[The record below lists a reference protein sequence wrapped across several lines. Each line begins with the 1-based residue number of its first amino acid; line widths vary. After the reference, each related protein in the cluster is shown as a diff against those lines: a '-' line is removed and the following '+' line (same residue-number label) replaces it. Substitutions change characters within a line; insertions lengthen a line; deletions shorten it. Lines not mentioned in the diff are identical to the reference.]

1 MRPIFR
7 DVNKSELTVSLHCR
21 QKSLKRAR
29 WVVKKFARR
38 HGFEADAEDMAL
50 ATQEALKNIVQYAC
64 PADDSMH
71 VTVTDAGDRMVIEVL
86 DKGTGFDL
94 GAIEGAPPS
103 PMALHGR
110 GIQIIRGLM
119 DKVVVESGRGGT
131 VVHMEKMRA
140 R

>member
-7 DVNKSELTVSLHCR
+7 DVNKSELAVSLPCR

-50 ATQEALKNIVQYAC
+50 STQEALKNIVQYAC
-64 PADDSMH
+64 PVDDSMH

-86 DKGTGFDL
+86 DKGTFYRSEGEAGTFDRRR
-94 GAIEGAPPS
+94 GR
-103 PMALHGR
+103 HGY
-110 GIQIIRGLM
+110 
-119 DKVVVESGRGGT
+119 
-131 VVHMEKMRA
+131 
-140 R
+140 